1 MRYLAFALT
10 SIAMPVLADWQVNL
24 NPGVT
29 DISREIFDLHMLIFW
44 ICVAIGV
51 AVFGV
56 MFYSIFN
63 HRKSQGAKA
72 DHWHEN
78 TTVEVVWTVIPF
90 LILVGMA
97 IPATATLVKMYDTSE
112 AEVTV
117 KVTGYQWKWQYEY
130 LEHDISFFSNLSTP
144 SEEIRNIQEKNPN
157 YLLEVDNPLVIPVD
171 TKVRFLITANDVIH
185 SWWVPHFAVKKDAIP
200 GFINESW
207 VRVDEPGVYRGQC
220 TELCG
225 KDHGYMPVVVEVMTR
240 EDYSAWVAKQE
251 AQ

>member
-1 MRYLAFALT
+1 MKYFAIALAII
-10 SIAMPVLADWQVNL
+10 SMPVTADWQVNL

-29 DISREIFDLHMLIFW
+29 DISREIFDLHMMIFW
-44 ICVAIGV
+44 ICVVIGV

-56 MFYSIFN
+56 MFYSIFK

-72 DHWHEN
+72 DNWHEN

-130 LEHDISFFSNLSTP
+130 LENDISFFSNLATP
-144 SEEIRNIQEKNPN
+144 AEEIRNIQEKNPN

-225 KDHGYMPVVVEVMTR
+225 KDHGYMPVVVEVMTK
-240 EDYSAWVAKQE
+240 EDYSAWVARQE
-251 AQ
+251 ER